1 MECIVAS
8 INTDTIVDR
17 ADRMNLKLTGEEVAK
32 ILDDH
37 EYEVRQAGVNA
48 MQEALERIL
57 HCQKR
62 GKNHLQRTYLG
73 DGVYVEPAL
82 NYFPEGSIVLTT
94 RDCDG
99 EVTNVIVLEP
109 EVQAALLKYIRPAD
123 TPAEAACRFAEEV
136 K

>member
-1 MECIVAS
+1 M
-8 INTDTIVDR
+8 
-17 ADRMNLKLTGEEVAK
+17 KK
-32 ILDDH
+32 
-37 EYEVRQAGVNA
+37 
-48 MQEALERIL
+48 
-57 HCQKR
+57 
-62 GKNHLQRTYLG
+62 QRTYLG
-73 DGVYVEPAL
+73 DGVYVETAL

-109 EVQAALLKYIRPAD
+109 EVQAALLKHIRPAD